1 MARPS
6 PFVASKGVIARR
18 QLWRVRRYAA
28 TGATTVKSWRFN
40 WMRWLDR
47 ALARGGRVMRVVF
60 VAALLSLG
68 VAAHEAAMAM
78 EPDAGA
84 MAAAMPAGMTMAA
97 ASPQMHHV
105 SHDASCTAP
114 HCAPAPAC
122 CVLEQCFIGVVPTP
136 DIGFPTAGRPALVA
150 ATALLRTSSIAS
162 LPFRPPTL
170 S

>member
-1 MARPS
+1 MAWPS
-6 PFVASKGVIARR
+6 SFVASGGVVSRHPFWRGRR
-18 QLWRVRRYAA
+18 RAA
-28 TGATTVKSWRFN
+28 TGATTAKSWRFN
-40 WMRWLDR
+40 RMRWLDR
-47 ALARGGRVMRVVF
+47 ALARGGRLLRVAF

-78 EPDAGA
+78 ALDAGA
-84 MAAAMPAGMTMAA
+84 MAEAMPAGMTMTAGA
-97 ASPQMHHV
+97 PQMQHM
-105 SHDASCTAP
+105 SHDASCMAP

-150 ATALLRTSSIAS
+150 APAPLRTSSVAS